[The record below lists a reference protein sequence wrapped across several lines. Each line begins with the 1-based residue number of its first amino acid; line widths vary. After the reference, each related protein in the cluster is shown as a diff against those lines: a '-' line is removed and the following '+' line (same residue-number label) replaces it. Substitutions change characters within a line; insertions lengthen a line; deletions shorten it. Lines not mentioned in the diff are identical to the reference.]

1 MDHLS
6 VNEAARKLGLS
17 VSWLNK
23 ARITGG
29 GPAYLKLGRRV
40 FYSIGDLEAWV
51 AAHRRRN
58 TSTYAAQQH
67 ADR

>member
-40 FYSIGDLEAWV
+40 FYSLGDLEDWV
-51 AAHRRRN
+51 ASRRRRN
-58 TSTYAAQQH
+58 TSVQPS
-67 ADR
+67 